1 MWWGRLVVE
10 EHRVMM
16 FDEICRLKDPSSEN
30 MFFDICVKSIR
41 NQLGLRETNDG
52 AYLYVV

>member
-1 MWWGRLVVE
+1 
-10 EHRVMM
+10 MM